1 MKDAG
6 RLDWRG
12 FLDSRTVASE
22 MVATEAVIAM
32 AAELGCRAH
41 ICHIS
46 HPAVADKVV
55 EARANGVR
63 ISAETCGHYLSFTE
77 EDVIKNGPMF
87 KCAPPL
93 RTAEAVEGMPA
104 AAFAG
109 EGASGTDKIT
119 LTQTVGDIV
128 ITLTADKGVF
138 PDNVTLSAE
147 EITNKSDV
155 GKIEEAVGDA
165 AGPDERV
172 TETRSFDIKVLTAA
186 KEEVQPDTSAG
197 SIELSFANVGTK
209 DTNGDAKNIDVY
221 HVSDAMTAAEP
232 VATAVD
238 TASDSVSISPKH
250 FSIYTVTVT
259 VDETASST
267 AGIKYFEGATKA
279 TSYFEIENQASL
291 EAYAKIIN
299 GGAATP
305 VVAIE
310 YINEDGVT

>member
-1 MKDAG
+1 MK
-6 RLDWRG
+6 
-12 FLDSRTVASE
+12 
-22 MVATEAVIAM
+22 IAHTALKRVFVLIM
-32 AAELGCRAH
+32 AAAMLLA
-41 ICHIS
+41 
-46 HPAVADKVV
+46 
-55 EARANGVR
+55 
-63 ISAETCGHYLSFTE
+63 F
-77 EDVIKNGPMF
+77 
-87 KCAPPL
+87 
-93 RTAEAVEGMPA
+93 MPA

-138 PDNVTLSAE
+138 PDNVTLFAE

-267 AGIKYFEGATKA
+267 ADIKYFEGATKA

-299 GGAATP
+299 EGTATP

-310 YINEDGVT
+310 YINEDGVTWLADATDFSGFSMDAS